1 MADPADV
8 LSAWQDA
15 IRQVGGVA
23 ASLASGPAGVVDDLL
38 PPLQHQAELL
48 EQILQHQLE
57 FERELAGRAIAP
69 ARAALELV
77 QQATG
82 TFRAQATAYRSASA
96 VFGQLA
102 DLMEQQA
109 QIVERAGAAIRAPV
123 AALRSTPGA
132 AHGGTDSGRDSEH

>member
-8 LSAWQDA
+8 MSAWQDA

-23 ASLASGPAGVVDDLL
+23 ASLASGPAGVVDGLL
-38 PPLQHQAELL
+38 PPLQRQAQLL

-57 FERELAGRAIAP
+57 FERELASRAIAP

-96 VFGQLA
+96 IFGQLA

-109 QIVERAGAAIRAPV
+109 QVVEHAGAAIRVPV
-123 AALRSTPGA
+123 AALRSSPGTV
-132 AHGGTDSGRDSEH
+132 GGGRERGRESGG

>member
-8 LSAWQDA
+8 LNAWQDA

-23 ASLASGPAGVVDDLL
+23 ASLAARPAGVVDDLL

-48 EQILQHQLE
+48 EQILQHQLV
-57 FERELAGRAIAP
+57 FERDLASRAIAP
-69 ARAALELV
+69 ARAVLELV

-96 VFGQLA
+96 IFGQLA

-109 QIVERAGAAIRAPV
+109 QIVERARAAIRTPV

-132 AHGGTDSGRDSEH
+132 AHGGADSRPQSKH

>member
-8 LSAWQDA
+8 LKAWQDA

-23 ASLASGPAGVVDDLL
+23 ASLAARPAGVVDDLL
-38 PPLQHQAELL
+38 PPLRHQAELL

-57 FERELAGRAIAP
+57 FERDLAGRAIAP

-96 VFGQLA
+96 IFGQLA

-109 QIVERAGAAIRAPV
+109 QIVERAGTAIRTPV
-123 AALRSTPGA
+123 AALRSPSGA
-132 AHGGTDSGRDSEH
+132 VHGRRERGPESEH